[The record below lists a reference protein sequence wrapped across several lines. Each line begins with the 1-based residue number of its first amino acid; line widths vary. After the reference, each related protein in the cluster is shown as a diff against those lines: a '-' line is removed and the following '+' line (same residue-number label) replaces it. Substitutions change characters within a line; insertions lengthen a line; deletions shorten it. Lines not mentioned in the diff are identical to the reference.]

1 VLVDANSYHFMQT
14 EVYGYIA
21 GTKDID
27 EIAVDLELWCG
38 GFERPVRFIKDR
50 IAALD
55 AQKRVLILENG
66 RLEYDYLIIATGA
79 RTRFPDSIKGLRER
93 SFGIKQ
99 LGRSFG
105 FHHKFEEVVKKR
117 LEGERGRVNIAV
129 IGAGLS
135 GVEVAAEMG
144 YMLKRYEK
152 MLGSR
157 ADDIEITLVDACET
171 ILPGM
176 DPYII
181 RTAAERLK
189 KLGVSQRVS
198 SSISSVKESEIV
210 FENGDRMEYTFIIYT
225 GGIVANSDFA
235 PKEFRRNGIGQLL
248 VTPYLNIEGYEQI
261 YAVGDVAQIGDSAGR
276 PLPPTAQIA
285 EKSAEYAAESIKKR
299 LSGVSAEPFRGRL
312 DGIFIALG
320 CRLQSKKREEG
331 CIENQQSGGRNFI
344 CIFLFIIN
352 FILFAILCKKIG
364 TISIIVKKEKKCLN
378 QKSYIFPI
386 ESSPKR
392 PALKICASIESSWIG
407 RKRITK
413 VSGATGQTR
422 RSTGSSPIRRFS
434 TSRKRHFTNG
444 SQAAGSM
451 SVISVSTAI

>member
-1 VLVDANSYHFMQT
+1 VYISPLALFAIIFCIQRRTMKRAVIAGGGYGGLRAIEKLVETPGLELVLVDANSYHFMQT

-320 CRLQSKKREEG
+320 
-331 CIENQQSGGRNFI
+331 GRYAAAE
-344 CIFLFIIN
+344 IFGF
-352 FILFAILCKKIG
+352 
-364 TISIIVKKEKKCLN
+364 
-378 QKSYIFPI
+378 
-386 ESSPKR
+386 
-392 PALKICASIESSWIG
+392 
-407 RKRITK
+407 
-413 VSGATGQTR
+413 
-422 RSTGSSPIRRFS
+422 RFS
-434 TSRKRHFTNG
+434 GVAAYYMKRLVTLVYFLGIDLRANAGYRIRSERKG
-444 SQAAGSM
+444 
-451 SVISVSTAI
+451 V